1 MAASTTAAANSS
13 RDESERRRLR
23 LVRKR
28 GKVLIAAAAGVGVVA
43 LGGLAYIQ
51 LMKKGY
57 IKYNEYDRRV
67 EGRLRVGDTAPD
79 LELAMYDGSPVR
91 LSSLWSDGK
100 QLDEGL
106 EKVLEVEP
114 YPFAQIAVMP
124 GGDRGA
130 RIVSASITLHG
141 VVFQRDPV
149 DGWNEAVGRQQA
161 GSWAAGNSFGADKFG
176 NRLTIVLRHDPP
188 GVVTDRRA
196 SRDCGIRRLPRRC
209 FWRNI
214 TFCVNG

>member
-57 IKYNEYDRRV
+57 IKYNEYGRRL
-67 EGRLRVGDTAPD
+67 GRRRRGGDLAPD

-91 LSSLWSDGK
+91 LSSPAPGRARGRRPAGAPHAAVVLVV
-100 QLDEGL
+100 LDVAL
-106 EKVLEVEP
+106 
-114 YPFAQIAVMP
+114 
-124 GGDRGA
+124 
-130 RIVSASITLHG
+130 LH
-141 VVFQRDPV
+141 
-149 DGWNEAVGRQQA
+149 E
-161 GSWAAGNSFGADKFG
+161 
-176 NRLTIVLRHDPP
+176 
-188 GVVTDRRA
+188 
-196 SRDCGIRRLPRRC
+196 
-209 FWRNI
+209 
-214 TFCVNG
+214 